1 MKRLLHKLSGQGFT
15 LTEVVV
21 GVLLVTIFVA
31 AGMQLMVASMALQ
44 TRGKSDSEA
53 SDWIQTDL
61 EQVKNQ
67 AGQFQLTR
75 LSPNPVS
82 PPNYSTGATS
92 IFVDWTNGF
101 SNTVGG
107 NRLRIGDD
115 AQVYEITAIDYAN
128 KELTIN
134 PGLVAP
140 KTPSQLVSGINY
152 CNATSSADGFALA
165 FRQSLAAISPS
176 TKPFANQQQYTIYR
190 GGYAGQPDPSI
201 KNEPPFQ
208 VLELSY
214 RVESLADNS
223 TIAKLDTEIIPDA
236 AFRCP

>member
-1 MKRLLHKLSGQGFT
+1 VKWLKHKSPNQGFT
-15 LTEVVV
+15 LAEVVV

-61 EQVKNQ
+61 EQIKNQ
-67 AGQFQLTR
+67 AGLFQLTR
-75 LSPNPVS
+75 LSTNAYAGS
-82 PPNYSTGATS
+82 PTIT
-92 IFVDWTNGF
+92 VDWVNGF
-101 SNTVGG
+101 SNTAGG

-115 AQVYEITAIDYAN
+115 SQTYEISSVSGNTF
-128 KELTIN
+128 TIS
-134 PGLVAP
+134 PGLKAD
-140 KTPSQLVSGINY
+140 KTAGALVSAVNY
-152 CNATSSADGFALA
+152 CNATSSASGFALA
-165 FRQSLAAISPS
+165 FRQSLASISPS

-190 GGYAGQPDPSI
+190 GGYNNQPNPTI

-214 RVESLADNS
+214 RVEYLADNS
-223 TIAKLDTEIIPDA
+223 IVAKVDTEIIPDA

>member
-1 MKRLLHKLSGQGFT
+1 MKRLVRDLLHQGFT

-53 SDWIQTDL
+53 SDWIQADL
-61 EQVKNQ
+61 EQIKTQ
-67 AGQFQLTR
+67 AGLFQLTR
-75 LSPNPVS
+75 LVS
-82 PPNYSTGATS
+82 AAPIPPGNTITVS
-92 IFVDWTNGF
+92 WTNGF

-115 AQVYEITAIDYAN
+115 AQTYEITAISGN
-128 KELTIN
+128 VLTISPN
-134 PGLVAP
+134 LATP
-140 KTPSQLVSGINY
+140 KPAGTIVSAINY
-152 CNATSSADGFALA
+152 CNATSSSSGFALA
-165 FRQSLAAISPS
+165 FRQSLAAINPS
-176 TKPFANQQQYTIYR
+176 TKPFTNQQQYTIYR
-190 GGYAGQPDPSI
+190 GGYGGQPDPSI

-223 TIAKLDTEIIPDA
+223 TVAKLDTEIIPDA

>member
-1 MKRLLHKLSGQGFT
+1 MKRLTRNLLHQGFT

-53 SDWIQTDL
+53 SDWIQADL
-61 EQVKNQ
+61 EQIKNQ
-67 AGQFQLTR
+67 AAQFQLTR
-75 LSPNPVS
+75 LTSGAIA
-82 PPNYSTGATS
+82 GATS
-92 IFVDWTNGF
+92 ITVDWTNGF
-101 SNTVGG
+101 SNTAGG

-115 AQVYEITAIDYAN
+115 TQTYTITAVSGN
-128 KELTIN
+128 TLTIN
-134 PGLVAP
+134 PGLAAA
-140 KTPSQLVSGINY
+140 KIAGQLVSAVNY
-152 CNATSSADGFALA
+152 CNSTSSADSFALA
-165 FRQSLAAISPS
+165 FRQSLTAINPS
-176 TKPFANQQQYTIYR
+176 TKPFTNQQQYTIYR
-190 GGYAGQPDPSI
+190 GGYGGQPDPSI

-223 TIAKLDTEIIPDA
+223 TVAKLDTEIIPDA